1 MRALKYRPFLK
12 HMRQTARDCAALNGL
27 IRQRTEKVKGI
38 CCNIFVKK
46 MKAQAAVAFLRG
58 AVRKMI
64 GPYGHAFWH
73 LVLAAG
79 VGAVELMTTR
89 EVKRWRKIDK
99 ALRRQVRGMEKC
111 RRACV
116 DLSAECC

>member
-1 MRALKYRPFLK
+1 MPALKYRPFLK
-12 HMRQTARDCAALNGL
+12 HMRQTARHCAALNAL
-27 IRQRTEKVKGI
+27 VKQRMEKVKGI
-38 CCNIFVKK
+38 YCNIFVKK

-64 GPYGHAFWH
+64 GSNQAFWR
-73 LVLAAG
+73 LILAAG
-79 VGAVELMTTR
+79 LGAVALMTTP

-99 ALRRQVRGMEKC
+99 ALRRHVYGMEKC
-111 RRACV
+111 RSMCM